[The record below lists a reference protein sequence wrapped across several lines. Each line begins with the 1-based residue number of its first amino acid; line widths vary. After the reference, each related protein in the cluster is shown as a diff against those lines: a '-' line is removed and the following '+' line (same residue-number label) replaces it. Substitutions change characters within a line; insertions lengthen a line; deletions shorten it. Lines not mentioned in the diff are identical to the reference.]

1 MPTDQKEKFSFDSH
15 VGKKLRNKRVQLKKT
30 QTDVANSTNKT
41 FQQVQKYEKGVNG
54 MSGFVLGQVARYL
67 KVPVTYFYEGYDY
80 ETFTSQLTY
89 KDNEPEIHVNNQHR
103 NEKHYP
109 NPNSYG
115 EITDHLNVPLLA
127 LETGKNVKSKL

>member
-30 QTDVANSTNKT
+30 QTDVAHSTNKT

-54 MSGFVLGQVARYL
+54 MSGFVLGEVARYL

-80 ETFTSQLTY
+80 NTFTSQLTY

-115 EITDHLNVPLLA
+115 EITDHLNLQVVAAQKL
-127 LETGKNVKSKL
+127 VSK

>member
-115 EITDHLNVPLLA
+115 EVTDHLNLQVAATQKL
-127 LETGKNVKSKL
+127 VSK

>member
-1 MPTDQKEKFSFDSH
+1 MPTDQQEKFSFDSH

-115 EITDHLNVPLLA
+115 AITDHLNLPLLA
-127 LETGKNVKSKL
+127 VNKLVSK

>member
-15 VGKKLRNKRVQLKKT
+15 VGKKLRNKRVQLKLT
-30 QTDVANSTNKT
+30 QTDVANSSNKT

-115 EITDHLNVPLLA
+115 EVTDHLNLQVVAAQKL
-127 LETGKNVKSKL
+127 VSK

>member
-15 VGKKLRNKRVQLKKT
+15 VGKKLRNKRVQLKLT
-30 QTDVANSTNKT
+30 QTDVAKSTNKT
-41 FQQVQKYEKGVNG
+41 FQQVQKYEKGFNG
-54 MSGFVLGQVARYL
+54 MSSFVLGEVAKYL

-115 EITDHLNVPLLA
+115 EVTDHLNLQVVA
-127 LETGKNVKSKL
+127 AQKLVRK

>member
-1 MPTDQKEKFSFDSH
+1 MPIDQNEKLSFDSH
-15 VGKKLRNKRVQLKKT
+15 VGKKLRNKRVQLKRT
-30 QTDVANSTNKT
+30 QTDVAKSTNKT
-41 FQQVQKYEKGVNG
+41 FQQVQKYEKGING
-54 MSGFVLGQVARYL
+54 MSSFVLGQVARYL

-115 EITDHLNVPLLA
+115 EVTDHLNLQVVA
-127 LETGKNVKSKL
+127 AQKLVRK

>member
-15 VGKKLRNKRVQLKKT
+15 VGKKLRNKRVQLKLT

-115 EITDHLNVPLLA
+115 ETTDHLNLQVAATQKL
-127 LETGKNVKSKL
+127 VSK

>member
-67 KVPVTYFYEGYDY
+67 KVPVTYFYEDYDY

-115 EITDHLNVPLLA
+115 EITDHLNLQVVAAQKL
-127 LETGKNVKSKL
+127 VSK

>member
-115 EITDHLNVPLLA
+115 AITDHLNLPLLA
-127 LETGKNVKSKL
+127 VNKLVSK

>member
-115 EITDHLNVPLLA
+115 EITDHLNLQVVAAQKL
-127 LETGKNVKSKL
+127 VSK

>member
-15 VGKKLRNKRVQLKKT
+15 VGKKLRNKRVQLKLT
-30 QTDVANSTNKT
+30 QTDVAKSTNKT

-80 ETFTSQLTY
+80 ETFTTQLTY

-115 EITDHLNVPLLA
+115 EVTDHLNLQVAATQKL
-127 LETGKNVKSKL
+127 VSK

>member
-30 QTDVANSTNKT
+30 QTDVAKSTNKT

-54 MSGFVLGQVARYL
+54 MSGFVLGEVARYL

-115 EITDHLNVPLLA
+115 EITDHLNLQVVAAQKL
-127 LETGKNVKSKL
+127 VSK

>member
-1 MPTDQKEKFSFDSH
+1 MPTDLKEKFSFDSH

-115 EITDHLNVPLLA
+115 EITDHLNLQVVAQKL
-127 LETGKNVKSKL
+127 VSK

>member
-1 MPTDQKEKFSFDSH
+1 MPTDQQEKFSFDSH

-30 QTDVANSTNKT
+30 QTDVAHSTNKT

-115 EITDHLNVPLLA
+115 AITDHLNLPLLGVNK
-127 LETGKNVKSKL
+127 LVSK

>member
-30 QTDVANSTNKT
+30 QTDVAKSTNKT

-115 EITDHLNVPLLA
+115 EITDHLNLQVAVAQKL
-127 LETGKNVKSKL
+127 VSK

>member
-30 QTDVANSTNKT
+30 QTDVAKSTNKT

-115 EITDHLNVPLLA
+115 EITDHLNLQVAAQKL
-127 LETGKNVKSKL
+127 VSK

>member
-1 MPTDQKEKFSFDSH
+1 MPTDQREKFSFDSH

-30 QTDVANSTNKT
+30 QTDVAHSTNKT

-115 EITDHLNVPLLA
+115 AITDHLNLPLL
-127 LETGKNVKSKL
+127 EVNKLVTK

>member
-15 VGKKLRNKRVQLKKT
+15 VGKKLRNKRVQLKLT
-30 QTDVANSTNKT
+30 QTDVAKSTNKT

-103 NEKHYP
+103 NEQHYP

-115 EITDHLNVPLLA
+115 EVTDHLNLQVVAAQKL
-127 LETGKNVKSKL
+127 VSK

>member
-30 QTDVANSTNKT
+30 QTDVAKSTNKT

-115 EITDHLNVPLLA
+115 AITDHLNLPLLGVNK
-127 LETGKNVKSKL
+127 LVSK

>member
-30 QTDVANSTNKT
+30 QTDVAHSINKT

-115 EITDHLNVPLLA
+115 DVTDHLNLPLLA
-127 LETGKNVKSKL
+127 ANKLVSK

>member
-1 MPTDQKEKFSFDSH
+1 MPTDQQEKFSFDSH

-30 QTDVANSTNKT
+30 QTDVGDSTNKT

-115 EITDHLNVPLLA
+115 EITDHLNLQGVA
-127 LETGKNVKSKL
+127 SQKLESK

>member
-30 QTDVANSTNKT
+30 QTDVAKSSNKT

-54 MSGFVLGQVARYL
+54 MSGFVLGEVARYL

-80 ETFTSQLTY
+80 ETFTRQLTY

-115 EITDHLNVPLLA
+115 EVTDHLNLQVVAAQKL
-127 LETGKNVKSKL
+127 VSK